1 MSISRFIA
9 TFAYVGYLP
18 WFPGT
23 WASVLTGLF
32 AFFFWRQDYLFLNVL
47 FWLWT
52 VIVLGIW
59 AATVYDREHQ
69 THDASEI
76 VIDEVAGQIIALL
89 PLFLIRETGLG
100 WYTMAV
106 ILFRIFDIKK
116 PFGIYR
122 LQDLPQ
128 GFGVMADDLLAGVY
142 AALIMA
148 GVLWIRI
155 LL

>member
-9 TFAYVGYLP
+9 TFAYIGYLP

-23 WASVLTGLF
+23 WASLFTGLLTF
-32 AFFFWRQDYLFLNVL
+32 LFWRQEYAFLNVL
-47 FWLWT
+47 FWLWA
-52 VIVLGIW
+52 VIVVGIW
-59 AATVYDREHQ
+59 AATVYDREHK

-89 PLFLIRETGLG
+89 PLILIRETGLG

-128 GFGVMADDLLAGVY
+128 GVGVMADDLLAGIY
-142 AALIMA
+142 AALIMV